1 MRYSLS
7 PDKISR
13 EKARNRKISV
23 TQMRERIEQDEKKI
37 LERLNATCPG
47 TLMGTLGIRF
57 TEAGP
62 DYIRCIMPVGKPHMR
77 IGGFLHGG
85 ATMALI
91 ETAGG
96 SGSFMFADTRRE
108 SVLGIDISASHL
120 SPGMAGDVLT
130 ATARAEHLG
139 HTIHVWRV
147 EVRAQDGRMIS
158 VGKVT
163 NVVMPRPNIG
173 EGGA

>member
-1 MRYSLS
+1 
-7 PDKISR
+7 
-13 EKARNRKISV
+13 
-23 TQMRERIEQDEKKI
+23 MRERIETDDRKI
-37 LERLNATCPG
+37 IDQLNATCPG

-57 TEAGP
+57 TKAGP
-62 DYIRCIMPVGKPHMR
+62 DYVECTMPVGAPHMR

-96 SGSFMFADTRRE
+96 SGSFMFVDTERE
-108 SVLGIDISASHL
+108 TVLGIDIAASHL
-120 SPGMAGDVLT
+120 SPGMPGDVLT
-130 ATARAEHLG
+130 ATARAEHIG
-139 HTIHVWRV
+139 HTVQVWRV

-163 NVVMPRPNIG
+163 NVILPRADKKRKN
-173 EGGA
+173 A